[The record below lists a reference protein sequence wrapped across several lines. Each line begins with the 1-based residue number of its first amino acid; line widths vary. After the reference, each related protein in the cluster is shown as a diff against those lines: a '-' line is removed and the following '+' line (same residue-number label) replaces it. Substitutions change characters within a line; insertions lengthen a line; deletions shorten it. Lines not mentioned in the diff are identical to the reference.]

1 MVKLT
6 HDTSLE
12 SLFKPHLI
20 ILYTI
25 SGTTSKKKKKV
36 QVKDIKL
43 RFFKNLFFTFK

>member
-25 SGTTSKKKKKV
+25 SGTTSKKEKKKGSSE
-36 QVKDIKL
+36 
-43 RFFKNLFFTFK
+43 RY

>member
-25 SGTTSKKKKKV
+25 SGTTSEKKKKGSSE
-36 QVKDIKL
+36 
-43 RFFKNLFFTFK
+43 RY